1 LFAHGRTLSKDTG
14 SQSQISARADH
25 SVLVDSDVLLKGNC
39 DIYLLLLDDGE
50 RLDGFQ
56 KVVSAVADYGPSVD
70 GAATR
75 HLLLEAVISLVKPA
89 ESVEAEFDGWFVG
102 HGYARV
108 QLVPRITCDRLQEV
122 IVDANESFA
131 IKQTGE
137 ILKRRHALSAKCEL
151 RRLRSRWIPH
161 SRDGRAIPSQAR
173 ASGACVTS
181 RCSPRKGRCALSC
194 VVTRRG
200 VQKCHTRKVQL
211 NTYRNNTDKRYSGY
225 EVLNI
230 SPSDV
235 FTGAEYNYAQAAVA
249 VSISGL
255 EMLQNSGEEA
265 IIDLLEG
272 RIENAEQTL
281 TNNVALDIYSNGT
294 ADGGRQ
300 IGGLQLLVSATPS
313 SGIVGG
319 IDPSVWQFWRNVFFS
334 GLTTGGAAVSTATIQ
349 TYMNRVYLQL
359 VRGADAPDL
368 IVADN
373 NFYRY
378 YLESLQ
384 ALQRIGDEDLA
395 ELGFQT
401 LKYMNCDV
409 VLDGG
414 FGGGAPVNTMFF
426 LNTKYLFFRPHQDR
440 NFAPLGDE
448 RFAVNQDAMVKLVG
462 FAGNMTTS
470 NRFLQGLLAA

>member
-1 LFAHGRTLSKDTG
+1 MALINPSATVTEIVTTTLRNRTGKLADNVTKNNALLYRLRARGRVKPVSGGRT
-14 SQSQISARADH
+14 I
-25 SVLVDSDVLLKGNC
+25 
-39 DIYLLLLDDGE
+39 
-50 RLDGFQ
+50 
-56 KVVSAVADYGPSVD
+56 
-70 GAATR
+70 
-75 HLLLEAVISLVKPA
+75 
-89 ESVEAEFDGWFVG
+89 
-102 HGYARV
+102 V
-108 QLVPRITCDRLQEV
+108 QELNYQE
-122 IVDANESFA
+122 N
-131 IKQTGE
+131 QT
-137 ILKRRHALSAKCEL
+137 
-151 RRLRSRWIPH
+151 
-161 SRDGRAIPSQAR
+161 
-173 ASGACVTS
+173 
-181 RCSPRKGRCALSC
+181 
-194 VVTRRG
+194 
-200 VQKCHTRKVQL
+200 
-211 NTYRNNTDKRYSGY
+211 YKRYSGY

-281 TNNVALDIYSNGT
+281 TNNIALDIYSNGT

-300 IGGLQLLVSATPS
+300 IGGIQLIVSATPT

-319 IDPSVWQFWRNVFFS
+319 IDPSVWSFWRNVFFS
-334 GLTTGGAAVSTATIQ
+334 GVTTGGAAVSTATIQ

-378 YLESLQ
+378 YLESMQ
-384 ALQRIGDEDLA
+384 ALQRVQDEDMA
-395 ELGFQT
+395 QLGFQT

-448 RFAVNQDAMVKLVG
+448 RFAVNQDAMVKLIG
-462 FAGNMTTS
+462 FAGNVTTS

>member
-1 LFAHGRTLSKDTG
+1 MALINPSATVTEIVTTTLRNRTGKLADNVTKNNALLYRLRARGRVKPVSGGRT
-14 SQSQISARADH
+14 I
-25 SVLVDSDVLLKGNC
+25 
-39 DIYLLLLDDGE
+39 
-50 RLDGFQ
+50 
-56 KVVSAVADYGPSVD
+56 
-70 GAATR
+70 
-75 HLLLEAVISLVKPA
+75 
-89 ESVEAEFDGWFVG
+89 
-102 HGYARV
+102 V
-108 QLVPRITCDRLQEV
+108 QELNYQE
-122 IVDANESFA
+122 N
-131 IKQTGE
+131 G
-137 ILKRRHALSAKCEL
+137 
-151 RRLRSRWIPH
+151 
-161 SRDGRAIPSQAR
+161 
-173 ASGACVTS
+173 
-181 RCSPRKGRCALSC
+181 
-194 VVTRRG
+194 
-200 VQKCHTRKVQL
+200 
-211 NTYRNNTDKRYSGY
+211 TYKRYSGY

-300 IGGLQLLVSATPS
+300 IGGLQLLISTTPS
-313 SGIVGG
+313 SGVVGG
-319 IDPSVWQFWRNVFFS
+319 IDPSVWAFWRNVFYS
-334 GLTTGGAAVSTATIQ
+334 GVTTGGAAVSTATIQ
-349 TYMNRVYLQL
+349 TYMNRTYLQL

-384 ALQRIGDEDLA
+384 ALQRIGDEDMA

-401 LKYMNCDV
+401 LKYMNADV

-414 FGGGAPVNTMFF
+414 FGGGAPTSTMFF
-426 LNTKYLFFRPHQDR
+426 LNSKYLFFRPHQDR